1 MRIDRRE
8 ILNGAVLGVLIGIVP
23 GLTPSFA
30 AALSDSEATAHVQS
44 TIDEVVALVN
54 EPGNGTEKAPRLRD
68 IMERRAA
75 MPEIARF
82 AAGIAWRS
90 MNDDQH
96 ARFVSA
102 FAKYVSSI
110 YANRFQEYAGAP
122 ANGKLYEVGQVI
134 DAGKKGMLVKTS
146 IARQG
151 DAPVAVDWLVTD
163 TPGRVVI
170 ADIVIEGVSMLVTQR
185 EEIGAML
192 ESRGGDIEKLIT
204 DLAA

>member
-8 ILNGAVLGVLIGIVP
+8 ILNGAMLGVLIGMVP
-23 GLTPSFA
+23 SLTPSFA

-82 AAGIAWRS
+82 AAGLAWRS
-90 MNDDQH
+90 MNDDQQ

-110 YANRFQEYAGAP
+110 YANRFQEYSGAP
-122 ANGKLYEVGQVI
+122 ANGKLYQMGQVI

-146 IARQG
+146 IARRNE
-151 DAPVAVDWLVTD
+151 APVAVDWLVTD
-163 TPGRVVI
+163 KSGRVVI

-192 ESRGGDIEKLIT
+192 ESRNGDIEKLIT